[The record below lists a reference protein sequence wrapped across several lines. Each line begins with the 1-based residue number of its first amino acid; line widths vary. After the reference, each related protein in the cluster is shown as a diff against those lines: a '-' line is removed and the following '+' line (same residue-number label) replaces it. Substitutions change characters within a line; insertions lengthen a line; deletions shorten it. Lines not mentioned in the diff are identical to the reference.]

1 MKKAPTIDQN
11 TMEEIIRR
19 IVDVAKP
26 DRIVLFGSAAR
37 GEAGDQSDLDLLV
50 IKRGAFHRRRLA
62 QDIYVRL
69 IGIPVPV
76 DVLVLTPEDID
87 ALKDSIGTIVPAALK
102 EGIEI
107 YAR

>member
-1 MKKAPTIDQN
+1 MKNAPTIDQN
-11 TMEEIIRR
+11 TIEEIIRR
-19 IVDVAKP
+19 IVDVATP

-37 GEAGDQSDLDLLV
+37 GEAAEKSDLDLLV
-50 IKRGAFHRRRLA
+50 IKRGVFHRRRLA

-76 DVLVLTPEDID
+76 DVLVFTPEDID
-87 ALKDSIGTIVPAALK
+87 ALKDSIGTIVPSALK

>member
-1 MKKAPTIDQN
+1 MIDQE
-11 TMEEIIRR
+11 TMNEIIRR

-37 GEAGDQSDLDLLV
+37 GEAKAECDIDLLV
-50 IKRGAFHRRRLA
+50 VKKGVPHRRRLA
-62 QDIYVRL
+62 QEIYVSL

-76 DVLVLTPEDID
+76 DVIVVTPEDVQE
-87 ALKDSIGTIVPAALK
+87 LKDAIGTIIPAALT

-107 YAR
+107 YAA

>member
-1 MKKAPTIDQN
+1 MIDQE
-11 TMEEIIRR
+11 TMKEIIRR

-37 GEAGDQSDLDLLV
+37 GEAREESDIDLLV
-50 IKRGAFHRRRLA
+50 VKKGVPHRRRLA
-62 QDIYVRL
+62 QEIYVSL

-76 DVLVLTPEDID
+76 DVIVVTTEDVEE
-87 ALKDSIGTIVPAALK
+87 LKDSIGTIIPAALT

-107 YAR
+107 YAA

>member
-1 MKKAPTIDQN
+1 MKKAPAIDQN

-19 IVDVAKP
+19 IVGVAKP
-26 DRIVLFGSAAR
+26 DGIVLFGSAAR
-37 GEAGDQSDLDLLV
+37 GEAGERSDLDLLV
-50 IKRGAFHRRRLA
+50 IKRGVLHRRRLA

-76 DVLVLTPEDID
+76 DVIVLTPEDID
-87 ALKDSIGTIVPAALK
+87 ALKDSIGTIVPSALK